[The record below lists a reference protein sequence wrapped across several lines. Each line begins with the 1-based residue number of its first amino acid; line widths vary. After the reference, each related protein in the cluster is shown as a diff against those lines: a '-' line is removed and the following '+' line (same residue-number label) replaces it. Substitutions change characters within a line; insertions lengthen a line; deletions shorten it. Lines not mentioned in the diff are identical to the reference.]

1 MTSSRAIMFAV
12 STLALGAGIA
22 WSAPDSPNSPRARLA
37 GWLRERGHV
46 SMAEAI
52 EPPSLTRPDGLPGV
66 PKDSPLPPQVIPPL
80 P

>member
-1 MTSSRAIMFAV
+1 MTSSRAIMFAA
-12 STLALGAGIA
+12 STIALAIGVA
-22 WSAPDSPNSPRARLA
+22 WSAPDSPTSPRARLA
-37 GWLRERGHV
+37 GWLRQHGHA

-52 EPPSLTRPDGLPGV
+52 EPPSLSSPDSRPGV